1 MKAPALTR
9 AIRTSESASLSLICF
24 QKGSADGA
32 HLGCCASEVSMIKH
46 IAVRRVPW
54 KLRDPP
60 SSYKQFTAGEAER
73 ADHAWTNIM
82 QRNGRIYPSE
92 EHQLRRG
99 DFASRSKTIEAGPPT
114 APCRR
119 SVGVAV
125 ANTKNAKS
133 FSKNQLGRNGARIGA
148 NEQ

>member
-9 AIRTSESASLSLICF
+9 AIRTSESASLSLSCF

-32 HLGCCASEVSMIKH
+32 HLGCCASEVSLINH
-46 IAVRRVPW
+46 VAVRRVPW

-114 APCRR
+114 LQTVTHTRGGSEEAHY
-119 SVGVAV
+119 
-125 ANTKNAKS
+125 T
-133 FSKNQLGRNGARIGA
+133 
-148 NEQ
+148 

>member
-9 AIRTSESASLSLICF
+9 AIRTSESASLSLSCF

-32 HLGCCASEVSMIKH
+32 HLGCCASEVSLINH
-46 IAVRRVPW
+46 VAVRRVPW
-54 KLRDPP
+54 RLRDPP

-92 EHQLRRG
+92 EHQLQERRLRVAEQNNRG
-99 DFASRSKTIEAGPPT
+99 CPP
-114 APCRR
+114 
-119 SVGVAV
+119 
-125 ANTKNAKS
+125 
-133 FSKNQLGRNGARIGA
+133 
-148 NEQ
+148 

>member
-1 MKAPALTR
+1 
-9 AIRTSESASLSLICF
+9 
-24 QKGSADGA
+24 
-32 HLGCCASEVSMIKH
+32 MIKH

-92 EHQLRRG
+92 EQQVQERRLRVAEENNRG
-99 DFASRSKTIEAGPPT
+99 
-114 APCRR
+114 
-119 SVGVAV
+119 
-125 ANTKNAKS
+125 
-133 FSKNQLGRNGARIGA
+133 
-148 NEQ
+148 

>member
-9 AIRTSESASLSLICF
+9 AIRTSESASLSLSCF

-32 HLGCCASEVSMIKH
+32 HLGCCATELSLINH
-46 IAVRRVPW
+46 AAVRCVPW
-54 KLRDPP
+54 RLRDPP

-92 EHQLRRG
+92 EHQLVSARPGGGPRSCRG
-99 DFASRSKTIEAGPPT
+99 RSACWVRLLVAAMLAASVFFT
-114 APCRR
+114 AENFTVNKLFTPR
-119 SVGVAV
+119 V
-125 ANTKNAKS
+125 
-133 FSKNQLGRNGARIGA
+133 
-148 NEQ
+148 